1 MGQQIPIKPKDVTW
15 TDDQW
20 KAIWATGQD
29 TLVSAAAGSGKTA
42 VLVNRMIEKVIAKE
56 NPIDVDELLV
66 VTFTNASAAE
76 MRHRM
81 ADALEKEIVKNPHNQ
96 HLRKQLSLVNKAQ
109 ISTLHSFCLSIVKQ
123 YAYLIDIDPGFRIA
137 SEGEISLLRDD
148 VLKEVLEEAYSAEDE
163 KEVNRIYRL
172 VDSFTSDRDDQEIE
186 VLIDK
191 LYDTA
196 RVHPEPKKW
205 LHSLVE
211 QYRLPDDLTVDEL
224 PFIDSLKNAIEFQLE
239 EAREHILAVRKFAL
253 MPDGPAPY
261 GETVELDLVLIQ
273 EAQRRI
279 RSSWE
284 EAHEFFT
291 SLKWSTLARVPKDS
305 CDEELKKKA
314 QDKRNKAKK
323 ILKNIQDTFFARKPE
338 RLLEEIRLMAPM
350 IETLVELVEIFDDK
364 FKKMKMEKAIV
375 DFSDLEHYALE
386 ILTVEDDGELKPSPV
401 AREYQQRF
409 KEVLVDEYQ
418 DTNMLQETILQ
429 LVKSGNEANGNLFMV
444 GDVKQS
450 IYRFRLAEPML
461 FLNKYLTFEDE
472 PKTSGLKIDLN
483 ANFRSRKEV
492 LHGTNY
498 LFEQIMGEKVGEI
511 IYDEKAA
518 LKPGAP
524 YNDVEVPVELAI
536 IYEEEPEVS
545 PEEDEDVDLDILVQ
559 EEMKKSQQEARY
571 IIKRIREMIDS
582 GATIYDT
589 KQKDPTKRLRPIRYS
604 DIVILMRSMTWS
616 NDIVEEFKAADIPL
630 YAESS
635 KGYFEA
641 LEVMVMI
648 NLLKVID
655 NPYQDI
661 PLASVLR
668 APFVGLTENEMALI
682 RLVDKNAPFYDAI
695 KKFVEEERSGLETS
709 SQKKLEKFLQQLDKW
724 RDLAR
729 RGSLSDLIW
738 QIYLDTNYYEMAGAM
753 SNGKQ
758 RQANLR
764 TLHDRALSFEKSSFR
779 GLFRFLR
786 FIDRM
791 KSRGEDLGIAKSIG
805 EKDDVVRLVTIH
817 SSKGLE
823 YPVVFVA
830 GLGSRFN
837 EMDFN
842 QTYLFDQQYGLA
854 VKAIDPEKRIIYT
867 SLPFLAMKEKKKL
880 EMKAE
885 EMRILY
891 VAMTR
896 AKEKLILVGSVK
908 DWEKT
913 RQTWCEMQSL
923 PTDAMLPDYVRAR
936 AKNYLD
942 WIGPAISRHEC
953 FKEWSTEEYTPI
965 SHPSLWKVHA
975 ISNEMFLQ
983 KQVLA
988 AELANEK
995 EHSDV
1000 DESLFEEL
1008 ERRFTYRYPFEQ
1020 ATKKK
1025 SKTSVSEMKRI
1036 ENMQQNEEEELPY
1049 SNLLKSR
1056 GPSLVKRPMFMQ
1068 EKQLSAIEIGTV
1080 VHTVM
1085 QHVPQKGFED
1095 GEEVEAFLHKLVEKQ
1110 LITEEEM
1117 KVVEVEKVLQFFS
1130 TPIGK
1135 RFSNAKRL
1143 YREVPF
1149 TMSMTDGQGDSQIIQ
1164 GIVDCLMED
1173 EEGKWVLVD
1182 YKTDQILP
1190 IFEEEEK
1197 LIEEMTKRYGVQIRI
1212 YTEAVEKILQI
1223 KVDEKLLYLFN
1234 EGKSIQLDLLAVK

>member
-1 MGQQIPIKPKDVTW
+1 MNSIPTKPKDATW
-15 TDDQW
+15 TDEQW

-29 TLVSAAAGSGKTA
+29 ILVSAAAGSGKTA

-76 MRHRM
+76 MRHRL
-81 ADALEKEIVKNPHNQ
+81 ADALEKEIAKDPHNA

-109 ISTLHSFCLSIVKQ
+109 ISTLHSFCLSIVRQ
-123 YAYLIDIDPGFRIA
+123 YAYLLDIDPGFRIA

-163 KEVNRIYRL
+163 NKVNRIYRL
-172 VDSFTSDRDDQEIE
+172 VDSFTSDRDDQDIE
-186 VLIDK
+186 VLIDQ

-211 QYRLPDDLTVDEL
+211 QYQIPNDVTVDEL
-224 PFIDSLKNAIEFQLE
+224 PFIEHLKNAIEFQLE
-239 EAREHILAVRKFAL
+239 EARSHLLTVRKYAL

-261 GETVELDLVLIQ
+261 GETVELDLALIQ
-273 EAQRRI
+273 EASRRI
-279 RSSWE
+279 RASWK
-284 EAHEFFT
+284 EAYEFFST
-291 SLKWSTLARVPKDS
+291 LKWSTLARVAKDS

-314 QDKRNKAKK
+314 QDKRNKAKDIVNK
-323 ILKNIQDTFFARKPE
+323 IQDTYFARKPE
-338 RLLEEIRLMAPM
+338 RLIEEIRLMAPT
-350 IETLVELVEIFDDK
+350 IETLVELTLQFGEK
-364 FKKMKMEKAIV
+364 FKQAKLEKAIV

-386 ILTVEDDGELKPSPV
+386 ILTIEEDGKIKPSPV
-401 AREYQQRF
+401 AIEFQQRF

-429 LVKSGNEANGNLFMV
+429 LVKSGDESNGNLFMV

-461 FLNKYLTFEDE
+461 FLNKYLTFEEE
-472 PKTSGLKIDLN
+472 PKSSGLKIDLN

-492 LHGTNY
+492 LYGTNY
-498 LFEQIMGEKVGEI
+498 IFEQVMGEKVGEI
-511 IYDEKAA
+511 KYDEKAA
-518 LKPGAP
+518 LKPSAP
-524 YNDVEVPVELAI
+524 YDDVEVPVELAI
-536 IYEEEPEVS
+536 IYEEQPDTSNDNE
-545 PEEDEDVDLDILVQ
+545 EEDIDLMIQ

-571 IIKRIREMIDS
+571 IIQRIREMMDA
-582 GATIYDT
+582 GATVYDT
-589 KQKDPTKRLRPIRYS
+589 KQKDPGKRMRPMRYS

-616 NDIVEEFKAADIPL
+616 NDIIEEFKAANIPL

-641 LEVMVMI
+641 LEVMIMI

-682 RLVDKNAPFYDAI
+682 RLTEKQASFYEAVKI
-695 KKFVEEERSGLETS
+695 FVEKEHSGLETGTQS
-709 SQKKLEKFLQQLDKW
+709 KLEKFLKQLDNW

-738 QIYLDTNYYEMAGAM
+738 QTYLDTNYYEMVGAM

-764 TLHDRALSFEKSSFR
+764 ALHDRALSFEKSSFR

-830 GLGSRFN
+830 GLGSNFN
-837 EMDFN
+837 LMDFN
-842 QTYLFDQQYGLA
+842 QPYLFDQEYGLA
-854 VKAIDPEKRIIYT
+854 VKAIDPDNRIMYT

-896 AKEKLILVGSVK
+896 AKEKLVLVGSVK

-913 RQTWCEMQSL
+913 KQNWCEVQSL
-923 PTDAMLPDYVRAR
+923 AQDEMLPDYVRAR
-936 AKNYLD
+936 ARNYLD
-942 WIGPAISRHEC
+942 WIGPAISRHAS
-953 FKEWSTEEYTPI
+953 FKDFSDTDYTPI
-965 SHPSLWKVHA
+965 QHPSTWQVSV
-975 ISNEMFLQ
+975 ISNDSFMK
-983 KQVLA
+983 KQEKMEETEN
-988 AELANEK
+988 ELAKK
-995 EHSDV
+995 EV
-1000 DESLFEEL
+1000 DDSLLQEL
-1008 ERRFTYRYPFEQ
+1008 ERRFTHIYPFER

-1036 ENMQQNEEEELPY
+1036 ENLQQEDESEYFGIYYKNRK
-1049 SNLLKSR
+1049 KSF
-1056 GPSLVKRPMFMQ
+1056 VKRPIFMQ
-1068 EKQLSAIEIGTV
+1068 EKQLTATEIGTAM
-1080 VHTVM
+1080 HTVM
-1085 QHVPQKGFED
+1085 QHVPQQGFINT
-1095 GEEVEAFLHKLVEKQ
+1095 EEAQRFLETLVEKQ
-1110 LITEEEM
+1110 LIREEEM
-1117 KVVEVEKVLQFFS
+1117 KAIQIEQLLHFFA

-1135 RFSNAKRL
+1135 RFSNAKKL

-1149 TMSMTDGQGDSQIIQ
+1149 TLSVSDAEGDSQMIQ
-1164 GIVDCLMED
+1164 GIVDCLMQD
-1173 EEGKWVLVD
+1173 YDGKWVLLD
-1182 YKTDQILP
+1182 YKTDKILP
-1190 IFEEEEK
+1190 FFDEEEA
-1197 LIEEMTKRYGVQIRI
+1197 LIAEMSKRYSVQIRL
-1212 YTEAVEKILQI
+1212 YAEAVEKILQI
-1223 KVDEKLLYLFN
+1223 KVDEKVLYLF
-1234 EGKSIQLDLLAVK
+1234 EAGKEIQLEALV

>member
-1 MGQQIPIKPKDVTW
+1 MNSIPTKPKDATW
-15 TDDQW
+15 TDEQW
-20 KAIWATGQD
+20 KAIWATGHD
-29 TLVSAAAGSGKTA
+29 ILVSAAAGSGKTA

-76 MRHRM
+76 MRHRL
-81 ADALEKEIVKNPHNQ
+81 ADALEKEIAKDPHNA

-109 ISTLHSFCLSIVKQ
+109 ISTLHSFCLSIVRQ
-123 YAYLIDIDPGFRIA
+123 YAYLLDIDPGFRIA

-148 VLKEVLEEAYSAEDE
+148 VLKDVLEEAYSAEDE
-163 KEVNRIYRL
+163 NEVNRIYRL
-172 VDSFTSDRDDQEIE
+172 VDSFTSDRDDQDIE
-186 VLIDK
+186 VLIDQ

-211 QYRLPDDLTVDEL
+211 QYQIPNDVTVDDL
-224 PFIDSLKNAIEFQLE
+224 PFIEHLKSAIEFQLE
-239 EAREHILAVRKFAL
+239 EARSHLLTVRKYAL

-261 GETVELDLVLIQ
+261 GETVELDLALIQ
-273 EAQRRI
+273 EASRRI
-279 RSSWE
+279 RSSWQ
-284 EAHEFFT
+284 EAYEFFST
-291 SLKWSTLARVPKDS
+291 LKWSTLARVAKDS

-314 QDKRNKAKK
+314 QDKRNKAKDIVK
-323 ILKNIQDTFFARKPE
+323 KIQDTYFARKPE
-338 RLLEEIRLMAPM
+338 RLIEEIRLMAPT
-350 IETLVELVEIFDDK
+350 IETLVKLTLQFDEK
-364 FKKMKMEKAIV
+364 FKQAKLEKAIV

-386 ILTVEDDGELKPSPV
+386 ILTIEEDGKIKPSPV
-401 AREYQQRF
+401 AIEFQQRF

-429 LVKSGNEANGNLFMV
+429 LVKSGDESNGNLFMV

-461 FLNKYLTFEDE
+461 FLNKYLTFEEE
-472 PKTSGLKIDLN
+472 PKSSGLKIDLN

-492 LHGTNY
+492 LYGTNY
-498 LFEQIMGEKVGEI
+498 IFEQVMGEKVGEI
-511 IYDEKAA
+511 KYDEKAA
-518 LKPGAP
+518 LKPSAP
-524 YNDVEVPVELAI
+524 YDDVEVPVELAI
-536 IYEEEPEVS
+536 IYEEQPDTSTDNEK
-545 PEEDEDVDLDILVQ
+545 EDIDLIIQ

-571 IIKRIREMIDS
+571 IIQRIREMMDA
-582 GATIYDT
+582 GATVYDT
-589 KQKDPTKRLRPIRYS
+589 KQKDPGKRMRPMRYS

-616 NDIVEEFKAADIPL
+616 NDIIEEFKAANIPL

-641 LEVMVMI
+641 LEVMIMI

-682 RLVDKNAPFYDAI
+682 RLTEKQASFYEAVKI
-695 KKFVEEERSGLETS
+695 FVEKEHSGLEIGT
-709 SQKKLEKFLQQLDKW
+709 QAKLEKFLKQLDNW

-738 QIYLDTNYYEMAGAM
+738 QIYLDTNYYEMVGAM

-764 TLHDRALSFEKSSFR
+764 ALHDRALSFEKSSFR

-791 KSRGEDLGIAKSIG
+791 KSRGDDLGIAKSIG

-830 GLGSRFN
+830 GLGSNFN
-837 EMDFN
+837 LMDFN
-842 QTYLFDQQYGLA
+842 QPYLFDQEYGLA
-854 VKAIDPEKRIIYT
+854 VKAIDPDNRIMYT

-896 AKEKLILVGSVK
+896 AKEKLVLVGSVK

-913 RQTWCEMQSL
+913 KQNWCEVQSL
-923 PTDAMLPDYVRAR
+923 AQDEMLPDYVRAR
-936 AKNYLD
+936 ARNYLD
-942 WIGPAISRHEC
+942 WIGPAISRHAS
-953 FKEWSTEEYTPI
+953 FKDFSDTDYTPI
-965 SHPSLWKVHA
+965 QHPSTWQVSV
-975 ISNEMFLQ
+975 ISNDSFMK
-983 KQVLA
+983 KQEKMEETEN
-988 AELANEK
+988 ELAKK
-995 EHSDV
+995 EV
-1000 DESLFEEL
+1000 DDSLLQEL
-1008 ERRFTYRYPFEQ
+1008 ERRFTHIYPFER

-1036 ENMQQNEEEELPY
+1036 ENLQQEDESEYFGIYYKNRK
-1049 SNLLKSR
+1049 KSF
-1056 GPSLVKRPMFMQ
+1056 VKRPIFMQ
-1068 EKQLSAIEIGTV
+1068 EKQLTATEIGTAM
-1080 VHTVM
+1080 HTVM
-1085 QHVPQKGFED
+1085 QHVPQQGFINT
-1095 GEEVEAFLHKLVEKQ
+1095 EEAQRFLETLVEKQ

-1117 KVVEVEKVLQFFS
+1117 KAIQIEQLLHFFA

-1135 RFSNAKRL
+1135 RFSNAKKL

-1149 TMSMTDGQGDSQIIQ
+1149 TLSVSDEEGDSQMIQ
-1164 GIVDCLMED
+1164 GIVDCLMQD
-1173 EEGKWVLVD
+1173 YDGKWVLLD
-1182 YKTDQILP
+1182 YKTDKILP
-1190 IFEEEEK
+1190 FFEEEEA
-1197 LIEEMTKRYGVQIRI
+1197 LIVEMSKRYSVQIRL
-1212 YTEAVEKILQI
+1212 YAEAVEKILQI
-1223 KVDEKLLYLFN
+1223 KVDEKVLYLF
-1234 EGKSIQLDLLAVK
+1234 EAGKEIQLEALV

>member
-1 MGQQIPIKPKDVTW
+1 MNSIPTKPKDATW
-15 TDDQW
+15 TDEQW
-20 KAIWATGQD
+20 KAIWATGHD
-29 TLVSAAAGSGKTA
+29 ILVSAAAGSGKTA

-76 MRHRM
+76 MRHRL
-81 ADALEKEIVKNPHNQ
+81 ADALEKEIAKDPHNA

-109 ISTLHSFCLSIVKQ
+109 ISTLHSFCLSIVRQ
-123 YAYLIDIDPGFRIA
+123 YAYLLDIDPGFRIA

-148 VLKEVLEEAYSAEDE
+148 VLKDVLEEAYSAEDE
-163 KEVNRIYRL
+163 NEVNRIYRL
-172 VDSFTSDRDDQEIE
+172 VDSFTSDRDDQDIE
-186 VLIDK
+186 VLIDQ

-211 QYRLPDDLTVDEL
+211 QYQIPNDVTVDDL
-224 PFIDSLKNAIEFQLE
+224 PFIEHLKSAIEFQLE
-239 EAREHILAVRKFAL
+239 EARSHLLTVRKCAL

-261 GETVELDLVLIQ
+261 GETVELDLALIQ
-273 EAQRRI
+273 EASRRI
-279 RSSWE
+279 RSSWQ
-284 EAHEFFT
+284 EAYEFFST
-291 SLKWSTLARVPKDS
+291 LKWSTLARVAKDS

-314 QDKRNKAKK
+314 QDKRNKAKDIVK
-323 ILKNIQDTFFARKPE
+323 KIQDTYFARKPE
-338 RLLEEIRLMAPM
+338 RLIEEIRLMAPT
-350 IETLVELVEIFDDK
+350 IETLVKLTLQFDEK
-364 FKKMKMEKAIV
+364 FKQAKLEKAIV

-386 ILTVEDDGELKPSPV
+386 ILTIEEDGKIKPSPV
-401 AREYQQRF
+401 AIEFQQRF

-429 LVKSGNEANGNLFMV
+429 LVKSGDESNGNLFMV

-461 FLNKYLTFEDE
+461 FLNKYLTFEEE
-472 PKTSGLKIDLN
+472 PKSSGLKIDLN

-492 LHGTNY
+492 LYGTNY
-498 LFEQIMGEKVGEI
+498 IFEQVMGEKVGEI
-511 IYDEKAA
+511 KYDEKAA
-518 LKPGAP
+518 LKPSAP
-524 YNDVEVPVELAI
+524 YDDVEVPVELAI
-536 IYEEEPEVS
+536 IYEEQPDTSTDNE
-545 PEEDEDVDLDILVQ
+545 EEDIDLIIQ

-571 IIKRIREMIDS
+571 IIQRIREMMDA
-582 GATIYDT
+582 GATVYDT
-589 KQKDPTKRLRPIRYS
+589 KQKDPGKRMRPMRYS

-616 NDIVEEFKAADIPL
+616 NDIIEEFKAANIPL

-641 LEVMVMI
+641 LEVMIMI

-682 RLVDKNAPFYDAI
+682 RLTEKQASFYEAVKI
-695 KKFVEEERSGLETS
+695 FVEKEHSGLEIGT
-709 SQKKLEKFLQQLDKW
+709 QAKLEKFLKQLDNW

-738 QIYLDTNYYEMAGAM
+738 QIYLDTNYYEMVGAM

-764 TLHDRALSFEKSSFR
+764 ALHDRALSFEKSSFR

-791 KSRGEDLGIAKSIG
+791 KSRGDDLGIAKSIG

-830 GLGSRFN
+830 GLGSNFN
-837 EMDFN
+837 LMDFN
-842 QTYLFDQQYGLA
+842 QPYLFDQEYGLA
-854 VKAIDPEKRIIYT
+854 VKAIDPDNRIMYT

-896 AKEKLILVGSVK
+896 AKEKLVLVGSVK

-913 RQTWCEMQSL
+913 KQNWCEVQSL
-923 PTDAMLPDYVRAR
+923 AQDEMLPDYVRAR
-936 AKNYLD
+936 ARNYLD
-942 WIGPAISRHEC
+942 WIGPAISRHAS
-953 FKEWSTEEYTPI
+953 FKDFSDTDYTPI
-965 SHPSLWKVHA
+965 QHPSTWQVSV
-975 ISNEMFLQ
+975 ISNDSFMK
-983 KQVLA
+983 KQEKMEETEN
-988 AELANEK
+988 ELARK
-995 EHSDV
+995 EV
-1000 DESLFEEL
+1000 DDSLLQEL
-1008 ERRFTYRYPFEQ
+1008 ERRFTHIYPFER

-1036 ENMQQNEEEELPY
+1036 ENLQQEDESEYFGIYYKNRK
-1049 SNLLKSR
+1049 KSF
-1056 GPSLVKRPMFMQ
+1056 VKRPIFMQ
-1068 EKQLSAIEIGTV
+1068 EKQLTPTEIGTAM
-1080 VHTVM
+1080 HTVM
-1085 QHVPQKGFED
+1085 QHVPQQGFINT
-1095 GEEVEAFLHKLVEKQ
+1095 EEAQRFLETLVEKQ

-1117 KVVEVEKVLQFFS
+1117 KAIQIEQLLHFFA

-1135 RFSNAKRL
+1135 RFSNAKKL

-1149 TMSMTDGQGDSQIIQ
+1149 TLSVSDAEGDSQMIQ
-1164 GIVDCLMED
+1164 GIVDCLMQD
-1173 EEGKWVLVD
+1173 YDGKWVLLD
-1182 YKTDQILP
+1182 YKTDKILP
-1190 IFEEEEK
+1190 FFEEEEA
-1197 LIEEMTKRYGVQIRI
+1197 LIVEMSKRYSVQIRL
-1212 YTEAVEKILQI
+1212 YAEAVEKILQI
-1223 KVDEKLLYLFN
+1223 KVDEKVLYLF
-1234 EGKSIQLDLLAVK
+1234 EAGKEIQLEALV

>member
-1 MGQQIPIKPKDVTW
+1 MNSIPTKPKDATW
-15 TDDQW
+15 TDEQW

-29 TLVSAAAGSGKTA
+29 ILVSAAAGSGKTA

-76 MRHRM
+76 MRHRL
-81 ADALEKEIVKNPHNQ
+81 ADALEKEIAKDPHNA

-109 ISTLHSFCLSIVKQ
+109 ISTLHSFCLSIVRQ
-123 YAYLIDIDPGFRIA
+123 YAYLLDIDPGFRIA

-148 VLKEVLEEAYSAEDE
+148 VLKDVLEEAYSAEDE
-163 KEVNRIYRL
+163 NEVNRIYRL
-172 VDSFTSDRDDQEIE
+172 VDSFTSDRDDQDIE
-186 VLIDK
+186 VLIDQ

-211 QYRLPDDLTVDEL
+211 QYQIPNDVTVDEL
-224 PFIDSLKNAIEFQLE
+224 PFIEHLKNAIEFQLE
-239 EAREHILAVRKFAL
+239 EARSHLLTVRKYAL

-261 GETVELDLVLIQ
+261 GETVELDLALIQ
-273 EAQRRI
+273 EASRRI
-279 RSSWE
+279 RASWK
-284 EAHEFFT
+284 EAYEFFST
-291 SLKWSTLARVPKDS
+291 LKWSTLARVAKDS

-314 QDKRNKAKK
+314 QDKRNKAKDIVNK
-323 ILKNIQDTFFARKPE
+323 IQDTYFARKPE
-338 RLLEEIRLMAPM
+338 RLIEEIRLMAPT
-350 IETLVELVEIFDDK
+350 IETLVELTLQFGEK
-364 FKKMKMEKAIV
+364 FKQAKLEKAIV

-386 ILTVEDDGELKPSPV
+386 ILTIEEDGKIKPSPV
-401 AREYQQRF
+401 AIEFQQRF

-429 LVKSGNEANGNLFMV
+429 LVKSGDESNGNLFMV

-461 FLNKYLTFEDE
+461 FLNKYLTFEEE
-472 PKTSGLKIDLN
+472 PKSSGLKIDLN

-492 LHGTNY
+492 LYGTNY
-498 LFEQIMGEKVGEI
+498 IFEQVMGEKVGEI
-511 IYDEKAA
+511 KYDEKAA
-518 LKPGAP
+518 LKPSAP
-524 YNDVEVPVELAI
+524 YDDVEVPVELAI
-536 IYEEEPEVS
+536 IYEEQTDTSTDNE
-545 PEEDEDVDLDILVQ
+545 EEDIDLIIQ

-571 IIKRIREMIDS
+571 IIQRIREMMDA
-582 GATIYDT
+582 GATVYDT
-589 KQKDPTKRLRPIRYS
+589 KQKDPGKRMRPMRYS

-616 NDIVEEFKAADIPL
+616 NDIIEEFKAANIPL

-641 LEVMVMI
+641 LEVMIMI

-682 RLVDKNAPFYDAI
+682 RLTEKQSTFYEAVKI
-695 KKFVEEERSGLETS
+695 FVEKEHSGLEIGT
-709 SQKKLEKFLQQLDKW
+709 QAKLEKFLKQLDNW

-738 QIYLDTNYYEMAGAM
+738 QIYLDTNYYEMVGAM

-764 TLHDRALSFEKSSFR
+764 ALHDRALSFEKSSFR

-830 GLGSRFN
+830 GLGSNFN
-837 EMDFN
+837 LMDFN
-842 QTYLFDQQYGLA
+842 QPYLFDQEYGLA
-854 VKAIDPEKRIIYT
+854 VKAIDPDNRIMYT

-896 AKEKLILVGSVK
+896 AKEKLVLVGSVK

-913 RQTWCEMQSL
+913 KQTWCEVQSL
-923 PTDAMLPDYVRAR
+923 AQDEMLPDYVRAR
-936 AKNYLD
+936 ARNYLD
-942 WIGPAISRHEC
+942 WIGPAISRHAS
-953 FKEWSTEEYTPI
+953 FKDFSDTDYTPI
-965 SHPSLWKVHA
+965 QHPSTWQVSV
-975 ISNEMFLQ
+975 ISNESFMK
-983 KQVLA
+983 KQEKMEETEN
-988 AELANEK
+988 ELAKK
-995 EHSDV
+995 EV
-1000 DESLFEEL
+1000 DDSLLQEL
-1008 ERRFTYRYPFEQ
+1008 ERRFTHIYPFER

-1036 ENMQQNEEEELPY
+1036 ENLQQEDESEYFGIYYKNRK
-1049 SNLLKSR
+1049 KSF
-1056 GPSLVKRPMFMQ
+1056 VKRPIFMQ
-1068 EKQLSAIEIGTV
+1068 EKQLTATEIGTAM
-1080 VHTVM
+1080 HTVM
-1085 QHVPQKGFED
+1085 QHVPQQGFINT
-1095 GEEVEAFLHKLVEKQ
+1095 EEAQRFLETLVEKQ

-1117 KVVEVEKVLQFFS
+1117 KAIQIEQLLHFFA

-1135 RFSNAKRL
+1135 RFSNAKKL

-1149 TMSMTDGQGDSQIIQ
+1149 TLSVSDAEGDSQMIQ
-1164 GIVDCLMED
+1164 GIVDCLMQD
-1173 EEGKWVLVD
+1173 YDGKWVLLD
-1182 YKTDQILP
+1182 YKTDKILP
-1190 IFEEEEK
+1190 FFEEEEA
-1197 LIEEMTKRYGVQIRI
+1197 LIVEMSKRYSVQIRL
-1212 YTEAVEKILQI
+1212 YAEAVEKILQI
-1223 KVDEKLLYLFN
+1223 KVDEKVLYLF
-1234 EGKSIQLDLLAVK
+1234 EAGKEIQLEALV